1 MKTIVIGGAGFI
13 GAHVSQALIDSG
25 RDVTIV
31 GRRPPGTH
39 TASLACTYCCADLGN
54 RAQMREILEPS
65 CEVIDLAYATVPKTS
80 YGDPVF
86 DLLAN
91 LPGSVGLLE
100 EAMAVGVRR
109 LLLVSSGGTV
119 YGPPCALPM
128 AESHPTAPISPYGIT
143 KLTIDHYALMFHHTR
158 DLPVVVVRPANAYG
172 VQQRSRTGQGFLA
185 AAIDAILSGREIEI
199 YGEVGTIR
207 DYIHVSDVAS
217 GILAAL
223 DFGGDGEIYN
233 LGTGIGASNLDVI
246 AMLQPLAEAAG
257 HTIQV
262 RHLPSR
268 RFDVEANVLDA
279 KKLSSACGWHPDVSL
294 QSGLAEMWDHALMM
308 SSST

>member
-13 GAHVSQALIDSG
+13 GYLVSQALMDSG

-31 GRRPPGTH
+31 GRRPPGAH
-39 TASLACTYCCADLGN
+39 TASLACTYRCADLGN
-54 RAQMREILEPS
+54 RSEMRDILEPG

-80 YGDPVF
+80 YGDPAF

-91 LPGSVGLLE
+91 LPGSVSLLE
-100 EAMAVGVRR
+100 EAMAANVRR

-119 YGPPCALPM
+119 YGSPRELPM
-128 AESHPTAPISPYGIT
+128 AEAHPTAPISPYGIT

-185 AAIDAILSGREIEI
+185 AAIDSILSNRAIEI
-199 YGEVGTIR
+199 YGPAGTIR
-207 DYIHVSDVAS
+207 DYIHVADVAH

-223 DFGGDGEIYN
+223 DFGSDGEIYN

-246 AMLQPLAEAAG
+246 TLLRPLAQTSG
-257 HTIQV
+257 HAIQV
-262 RHLPSR
+262 NHLAAR

-279 KKLSSACGWHPDVSL
+279 QKLFSVSGWRAQVSL
-294 QSGLAEMWDHALMM
+294 QKGLAQMWDHALKAF
-308 SSST
+308 SSP

>member
-1 MKTIVIGGAGFI
+1 
-13 GAHVSQALIDSG
+13 
-25 RDVTIV
+25 
-31 GRRPPGTH
+31 
-39 TASLACTYCCADLGN
+39 
-54 RAQMREILEPS
+54 MREILNPG

-86 DLLAN
+86 DLFAN

-109 LLLVSSGGTV
+109 LLLVFSGGTV
-119 YGPPCALPM
+119 FGPPCALPM

-158 DLPVVVVRPANAYG
+158 GLPVVVVRPANAYG

-185 AAIDAILSGREIEI
+185 AAIDAILSRREIEI
-199 YGEVGTIR
+199 FGDAGTIR
-207 DYIHVSDVAS
+207 DYIHVTDVAS

-223 DFGGDGEIYN
+223 YFGGDGEIYN
-233 LGTGIGASNLDVI
+233 LDTGIGASNLDVI
-246 AMLQPLAEAAG
+246 ALLRPLAEAAG

-279 KKLSSACGWHPDVSL
+279 QKLRSACGWRPDVSL
-294 QSGLAEMWDHALMM
+294 ERGLAEMWDLALVT
-308 SSST
+308 STTT

>member
-1 MKTIVIGGAGFI
+1 MIG
-13 GAHVSQALIDSG
+13 
-25 RDVTIV
+25 
-31 GRRPPGTH
+31 
-39 TASLACTYCCADLGN
+39 
-54 RAQMREILEPS
+54 
-65 CEVIDLAYATVPKTS
+65 LAYATVPKTS

-119 YGPPCALPM
+119 YGPPCALPI

-172 VQQRSRTGQGFLA
+172 VQQRFRTGQGFLA
-185 AAIDAILSGREIEI
+185 AAIDAILSRREIEI
-199 YGEVGTIR
+199 YGDVGTIR

-233 LGTGIGASNLDVI
+233 LGTGIPRASNLDVM
-246 AMLQPLAEAAG
+246 AMLRPLAEAAG

-268 RFDVEANVLDA
+268 RFDVEANVLDGQ
-279 KKLSSACGWHPDVSL
+279 KLRSACGWHPDVSL
-294 QSGLAEMWDHALMM
+294 QHGLAEMWDHAPRM
-308 SSST
+308 SSTL

>member
-1 MKTIVIGGAGFI
+1 MKSIVIGGAGFI
-13 GAHVSQALIDSG
+13 GSFVSPALIASG

-31 GRRPPGTH
+31 GRRPPGEH
-39 TASLACTYCCADLGN
+39 NAALPCTYRCADLGN
-54 RAQMREILEPS
+54 RAQMREILEPG

-100 EAMAVGVRR
+100 EALAVGVRR
-109 LLLVSSGGTV
+109 FLLVSSGGTV
-119 YGPPCALPM
+119 YGPPCTLPM

-185 AAIDAILSGREIEI
+185 AAIDAILSRREIEI
-199 YGEVGTIR
+199 YGDTGTIR
-207 DYIHVSDVAS
+207 DYIHVSDVAC
-217 GILAAL
+217 GIIAAL
-223 DFGGDGEIYN
+223 DCGTDGEIYN
-233 LGTGIGASNLDVI
+233 IGTGIGASNLDVI
-246 AMLQPLAEAAG
+246 AMLRPLVEAAG

-268 RFDVEANVLDA
+268 RFDVEANILNCQ
-279 KKLSSACGWHPDVSL
+279 KLSLGSGWRAQVSL
-294 QSGLAEMWDHALMM
+294 QQGLSEMWDSL
-308 SSST
+308 SSKNT

>member
-13 GAHVSQALIDSG
+13 GSLVSQALIASG
-25 RDVTIV
+25 REVTVV
-31 GRRPPGTH
+31 GRRPPGAH
-39 TASLACTYCCADLGN
+39 TAALRCTYRCADLGN
-54 RAQMREILEPS
+54 RAQMREILEPG

-100 EAMAVGVRR
+100 EAMAAGVRR

-119 YGPPCALPM
+119 YGPPCTLPIP
-128 AESHPTAPISPYGIT
+128 ESHPTAPISPYGIT

-185 AAIDAILSGREIEI
+185 AAIDAILSHREIEI
-199 YGEVGTIR
+199 YGEAGTIR
-207 DYIHVSDVAS
+207 DYIHVTDVAS

-223 DFGGDGEIYN
+223 DCGGDGEIYN
-233 LGTGIGASNLDVI
+233 LGTGIGASNLDVM
-246 AMLQPLAEAAG
+246 AMLRPLAKAAG
-257 HTIQV
+257 HSIQV

-279 KKLSSACGWHPDVSL
+279 GKLRLASGWRPDVSL
-294 QSGLAEMWDHALMM
+294 QQGLAEMWDHALTM
-308 SSST
+308 SSAT

>member
-13 GAHVSQALIDSG
+13 GSLVSQALIASG
-25 RDVTIV
+25 REVTVV
-31 GRRPPGTH
+31 GRRPPGAH
-39 TASLACTYCCADLGN
+39 TAALACAYRCADLGN
-54 RAQMREILEPS
+54 RAQMREILEPG

-119 YGPPCALPM
+119 YGPPRTLPI

-185 AAIDAILSGREIEI
+185 AAIDAILTRREIEI
-199 YGEVGTIR
+199 YGDAGTIR

-223 DFGGDGEIYN
+223 DYGRDGEIYN

-246 AMLQPLAEAAG
+246 AMLRTLAEAAG

-279 KKLSSACGWHPDVSL
+279 RKLCSGCGWRPDVSL
-294 QSGLAEMWDHALMM
+294 ESGLAEMWDHALMT
-308 SSST
+308 SSTT

>member
-13 GAHVSQALIDSG
+13 GSLVSQALIASG
-25 RDVTIV
+25 REVTVV
-31 GRRPPGTH
+31 GRRPPGAH
-39 TASLACTYCCADLGN
+39 TDALACAYRCADLGN
-54 RAQMREILEPS
+54 RAQMREILEPG

-119 YGPPCALPM
+119 YGPPCTLPIP
-128 AESHPTAPISPYGIT
+128 ESHPTAPISPYGIT

-185 AAIDAILSGREIEI
+185 AAIDAILSRREIEI
-199 YGEVGTIR
+199 YGDAGTIR

-223 DFGGDGEIYN
+223 DFGKDGEIYN

-246 AMLQPLAEAAG
+246 ALLRPSAEAAG

-279 KKLSSACGWHPDVSL
+279 RKLCSACGWRPDVSL
-294 QSGLAEMWDHALMM
+294 QRGLSEMWDHALMA
-308 SSST
+308 SSTI

>member
-13 GAHVSQALIDSG
+13 GSLVSQALIASG
-25 RDVTIV
+25 RQVTVV
-31 GRRPPGTH
+31 GRRPPGAH
-39 TASLACTYCCADLGN
+39 TAPLPCAYRCADLGN
-54 RAQMREILEPS
+54 RAQMREILEPG

-119 YGPPCALPM
+119 YGPPCALPIP
-128 AESHPTAPISPYGIT
+128 ESHPTAPISPYGIT
-143 KLTIDHYALMFHHTR
+143 KLTIDHYALMFHQTR

-199 YGEVGTIR
+199 YGDAGTIR

-223 DFGGDGEIYN
+223 DFGEDGEIYN

-246 AMLQPLAEAAG
+246 ALLRPLVEAAG

-262 RHLPSR
+262 RHLSSR

-279 KKLSSACGWHPDVSL
+279 QKLCSACGWRPDVSL
-294 QSGLAEMWDHALMM
+294 QQGLTEMWDHALMA
-308 SSST
+308 SSNT

>member
-13 GAHVSQALIDSG
+13 GSLVSQALIASG

-31 GRRPPGTH
+31 GRRPPGAH
-39 TASLACTYCCADLGN
+39 NASLACAYRCADLGN
-54 RAQMREILEPS
+54 RAQVREILEPG

-119 YGPPCALPM
+119 YGPPGVLPI

-185 AAIDAILSGREIEI
+185 AAIDAILSGRDIEI
-199 YGEVGTIR
+199 YGEAGTIR
-207 DYIHVSDVAS
+207 DYIHVNDVAS
-217 GILAAL
+217 GIIAAL
-223 DFGGDGEIYN
+223 DFGNDGEIYN

-246 AMLQPLAEAAG
+246 AMLRPLAEAAG

-279 KKLSSACGWHPDVSL
+279 RKLRSTCGWHPVVTL
-294 QSGLAEMWDHALMM
+294 ESGLAEMWDHALTM
-308 SSST
+308 SSTL

>member
-13 GAHVSQALIDSG
+13 GSLVSQALIASG
-25 RDVTIV
+25 REVTVV
-31 GRRPPGTH
+31 GRRPPGAH
-39 TASLACTYCCADLGN
+39 TAALRCTYRCADLGN
-54 RAQMREILEPS
+54 RAQMREILEPG

-100 EAMAVGVRR
+100 EAMAAGVRR

-119 YGPPCALPM
+119 YGPPCTLPIP
-128 AESHPTAPISPYGIT
+128 ESHPTAPISPYGIT

-185 AAIDAILSGREIEI
+185 AAIDAILSHREIEI
-199 YGEVGTIR
+199 YGEAGTIR
-207 DYIHVSDVAS
+207 DYIHVTDVAS

-223 DFGGDGEIYN
+223 DCGGDGEIYN
-233 LGTGIGASNLDVI
+233 LGTGIGASNLDVM
-246 AMLQPLAEAAG
+246 AMLRPLAEAAG
-257 HTIQV
+257 HSIQV

-279 KKLSSACGWHPDVSL
+279 GKLRLASGWRPDVSL
-294 QSGLAEMWDHALMM
+294 QQGLAEMWDHALTM
-308 SSST
+308 SSAT

>member
-13 GAHVSQALIDSG
+13 GSLVSQALIASG
-25 RDVTIV
+25 REVTVV
-31 GRRPPGTH
+31 GRRPPGAH
-39 TASLACTYCCADLGN
+39 TAALRCIYRCADLGN
-54 RAQMREILEPS
+54 RAQMREILEPG

-100 EAMAVGVRR
+100 EAMAAGVRR

-119 YGPPCALPM
+119 YGPPSVLPIT
-128 AESHPTAPISPYGIT
+128 ESHPTAPISPYGIT

-185 AAIDAILSGREIEI
+185 AAIDAILSHREIEI
-199 YGEVGTIR
+199 YGEAGTIR
-207 DYIHVSDVAS
+207 DYIHVTDVAS

-223 DFGGDGEIYN
+223 DCGGDGEIYN
-233 LGTGIGASNLDVI
+233 LGTGIGASNLDVM
-246 AMLQPLAEAAG
+246 AMLRPLAEAAG
-257 HTIQV
+257 HSIQV

-279 KKLSSACGWHPDVSL
+279 GKLRLASGWRPDVSL
-294 QSGLAEMWDHALMM
+294 QQGLAEMWDHALTM
-308 SSST
+308 SSAT